1 VIHGYPLRHGVRALG
16 VALGAAAVVAVAA
29 AGGPGTTAEAATAKP
44 RPVAP
49 RPVASRPTTAEAWT
63 ARVVV
68 PVHTRSA
75 PRANAKRLTKLTGVG
90 PYNGNPETLLVVGA
104 TSRVKG
110 GVWYR
115 VLLDSRPNDA
125 TGWVPAAAVRVK
137 KTFYRVEVDL
147 SERSLS
153 ILRRGKVVGRWNVAV
168 GTSADPTPTGR
179 FAISEIVRQ
188 SRPTGFFGSHII
200 TLSAHSEHLNEFD
213 GGDGRVAIHG
223 TMNARDLGQAVSHG
237 CVRVSNP
244 VARQIARL
252 VPPGAPV
259 EIVE

>member
-1 VIHGYPLRHGVRALG
+1 M
-16 VALGAAAVVAVAA
+16 
-29 AGGPGTTAEAATAKP
+29 
-44 RPVAP
+44 
-49 RPVASRPTTAEAWT
+49 
-63 ARVVV
+63 VV

-213 GGDGRVAIHG
+213 GGDGRVALHG
-223 TMNARDLGQAVSHG
+223 TDRPELLGRAISHG
-237 CVRVSNP
+237 CVRMSNASIAR
-244 VARQIARL
+244 VARMA
-252 VPPGAPV
+252 PPGTPID
-259 EIVE
+259 IVP